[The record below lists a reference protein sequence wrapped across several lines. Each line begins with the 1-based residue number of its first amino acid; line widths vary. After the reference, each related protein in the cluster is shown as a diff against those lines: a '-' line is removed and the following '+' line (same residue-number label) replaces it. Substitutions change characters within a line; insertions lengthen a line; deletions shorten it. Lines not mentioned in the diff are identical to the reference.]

1 MRSRAPIALLLA
13 LACVLLA
20 SCRTNVG
27 VAAHVNGST
36 ITESQVGKYIS
47 SSGVDTAY
55 AAQLQQQG
63 ASAAPSRTVV
73 LQLLIQDQLFDRA
86 LATNGG
92 VPSQG
97 VLAALSQ
104 RSRTLL
110 SGGGPAPTD
119 AQLRTELAKAGITAS
134 FLPQFLD
141 AIEKEY
147 LLVQRLGLTQQ
158 SQLDRGGEEGRGR
171 RHGQPPLRHLEARS
185 AGDRRRQGAGRA
197 GLRQPRHLT
206 FRMSGDRGTADEPG
220 DAEGAARA
228 AAALGRAAEVMD
240 RLRSPGGCPWDAE
253 QTHESLTRY
262 LLEECYEVLEAIET
276 EDRALLREELG
287 DLLLQVLFHARI
299 AQEGAPEDA
308 FGIAEVADD
317 LVAKLIRRHPHVFAP
332 DAAERDR
339 SAAALNETWER
350 QKIAEKQRTS
360 AVDGVP
366 RGAAGAGA
374 RRQARLSRAPR
385 RPDRSR
391 RGSTLPATAP
401 TPPTGSPSSC
411 SRWCGRPRRRGSTP
425 KLPCVAGSG
434 GTARPC
440 GRPRRPA
447 DRRGEGTG
455 AGPNSRVPAGSTGG
469 TSGRDHHHG
478 NPT

>member
-63 ASAAPSRTVV
+63 TSAAPSRTVV

-110 SGGGPAPTD
+110 SGGGPAPTN

-158 SQLDRGGEEGRGR
+158 SQLAAVVKKAGADVTVSPRYGTWKPDQLAIDGGK
-171 RHGQPPLRHLEARS
+171 GQ
-185 AGDRRRQGAGRA
+185 
-197 GLRQPRHLT
+197 
-206 FRMSGDRGTADEPG
+206 
-220 DAEGAARA
+220 
-228 AAALGRAAEVMD
+228 
-240 RLRSPGGCPWDAE
+240 
-253 QTHESLTRY
+253 
-262 LLEECYEVLEAIET
+262 
-276 EDRALLREELG
+276 
-287 DLLLQVLFHARI
+287 
-299 AQEGAPEDA
+299 
-308 FGIAEVADD
+308 
-317 LVAKLIRRHPHVFAP
+317 
-332 DAAERDR
+332 
-339 SAAALNETWER
+339 
-350 QKIAEKQRTS
+350 
-360 AVDGVP
+360 GVP
-366 RGAAGAGA
+366 AFVN
-374 RRQARLSRAPR
+374 L
-385 RPDRSR
+385 
-391 RGSTLPATAP
+391 
-401 TPPTGSPSSC
+401 
-411 SRWCGRPRRRGSTP
+411 
-425 KLPCVAGSG
+425 
-434 GTARPC
+434 GT
-440 GRPRRPA
+440 
-447 DRRGEGTG
+447 
-455 AGPNSRVPAGSTGG
+455 
-469 TSGRDHHHG
+469 
-478 NPT
+478 